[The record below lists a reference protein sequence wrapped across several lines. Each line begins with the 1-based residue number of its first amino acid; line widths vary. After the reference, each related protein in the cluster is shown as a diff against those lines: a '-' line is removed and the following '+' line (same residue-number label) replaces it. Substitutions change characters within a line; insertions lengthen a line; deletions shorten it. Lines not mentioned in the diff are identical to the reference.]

1 MNKEERFDN
10 INSPSRPISGDS
22 TNAFRPVPT
31 TPPRPISGG
40 EYYSTNAFR
49 PAPTRPGKSR
59 GGGHSFANENNE
71 LVEQAVNSSP
81 KGDQYF
87 DTGYKDD
94 FRPTASGHSPGVG
107 QAIGKNAEPNA

>member
-1 MNKEERFDN
+1 MKKEKSFNDTV
-10 INSPSRPISGDS
+10 SPSRPISGDS
-22 TNAFRPVPT
+22 TNAFRPIPT

-40 EYYSTNAFR
+40 QCYSTNALR

-71 LVEQAVNSSP
+71 LVEQAVNSSR

-87 DTGYKDD
+87 VTGYRDD